1 MCGRRLLPVLLL
13 SALALTSCHFED
25 GTPGGSRPED
35 TALRDLVANFY
46 QAVGHRDQAQLAHV
60 VFPAATVLLDG
71 VSGVALVPVRTLIEV
86 PERRNEE
93 GGVRIAR
100 VDLRPDGSLATA
112 RVVVVAV
119 NAIDGRE
126 FESTDF
132 LTIAHR
138 DSTWRIAQAVFGP
151 WRARSAP

>member
-1 MCGRRLLPVLLL
+1 MRGPRLLPILLL
-13 SALALTSCHFED
+13 SALTLSSCRFED

-35 TALRDLVANFY
+35 TALRGLVAEFY
-46 QAVGHRDQAQLAHV
+46 QAVGRRVGVRLDRA

-71 VSGVALVPVRTLIEV
+71 GSGAALVPVRTLIEV
-86 PERRNEE
+86 PERRNEG
-93 GGVRIAR
+93 GGVRISR
-100 VDLRPDGSLATA
+100 IDLRPDGALATA

-119 NAIDGRE
+119 NTIDGRE

-138 DSTWRIAQAVFGP
+138 DGTWRVAQAVFGP
-151 WRARSAP
+151 WRMRSAP